1 MSQLS
6 KIAPTDFVSDSG
18 LRKRLKRNEEESIH
32 KALGAE
38 KLGERPKM
46 LQAKQGPKQTLL
58 FRPLRDCH
66 FSLTLSFNDKLS
78 GNFAT
83 IGLYLNDIDA
93 GSQLSYANF
102 FLAF

>member
-38 KLGERPKM
+38 KLGERPEM
-46 LQAKQGPKQTLL
+46 LQAK
-58 FRPLRDCH
+58 
-66 FSLTLSFNDKLS
+66 
-78 GNFAT
+78 
-83 IGLYLNDIDA
+83 
-93 GSQLSYANF
+93 
-102 FLAF
+102 